1 MAKDTR
7 LVWDLPTRLF
17 HWLLVA
23 TIVSLY
29 FTAQPGDPTWM
40 PWHMRLGYF
49 ALGLVSFRLIWGFV
63 GPRHA
68 RFVNFL
74 KGPGPILQYMRGGI
88 KAVGHNPMG
97 GWMVVL
103 MLVLVGLQAT
113 TGLFATDDIA
123 FTGPYN
129 GAADTGWVTRVAGWL
144 SHLYF
149 VHADGAGEKLT
160 AIHHRN
166 FYFGILAVVVLH
178 LCAITLYTFVF
189 KEKLVPAMVHGHK
202 DAEHVPAAEAIS
214 SHELLKALIVIAV
227 VAGGIWYLLHVAPPP
242 PAISFN

>member
-17 HWLLVA
+17 HWLFVL

-49 ALGLVSFRLIWGFV
+49 ALGLVSFRIIWGFI

-103 MLVLVGLQAT
+103 MLVLVGVQVT
-113 TGLFATDDIA
+113 TGLFTSDDIA
-123 FTGPYN
+123 FAGPYN
-129 GAADTGWVTRVAGWL
+129 PAVSSAHASLLGTI
-144 SHLYF
+144 HHKNFYYF
-149 VHADGAGEKLT
+149 ILT
-160 AIHHRN
+160 AV
-166 FYFGILAVVVLH
+166 ALH
-178 LCAITLYTFVF
+178 LCAITVYTFAF
-189 KEKLVPAMVHGHK
+189 KEKLVPAMFHGHK
-202 DAEHVPAAEAIS
+202 DAEHVPATEAIS
-214 SHELLKALIVIAV
+214 NHELVKALIVIAV
-227 VAGGIWYLLHVAPPP
+227 VAGGIWYLLHAAPPP
-242 PAISFN
+242 AEISFD

>member
-17 HWLLVA
+17 HWLFVL

-40 PWHMRLGYF
+40 PWHFRLGYF
-49 ALGLVSFRLIWGFV
+49 AIGLLLFRLIWGFI

-74 KGPGPILQYMRGGI
+74 RGPGPILQYMKGGI

-103 MLVLVGLQAT
+103 MLVLVAVQVT
-113 TGLFATDDIA
+113 TGLFSTDDIA

-129 GAADTGWVTRVAGWL
+129 PVADTGWVAKLAGWA
-144 SHLYF
+144 SRIYF
-149 VHADGAGEKLT
+149 VHADGAAEKLT

-166 FYFGILAVVVLH
+166 FYFFILAAVALH
-178 LCAITLYTFVF
+178 LCAVTVYTFFF
-189 KEKLVPAMVHGHK
+189 KEKLVPAMIHGHK
-202 DAEHVPAAEAIS
+202 DAEHVPAGEAIS
-214 SHELLKALIVIAV
+214 DHQLVKALIVIVIVAAAV
-227 VAGGIWYLLHVAPPP
+227 WYLVHAAPPP
-242 PAISFN
+242 AAVSFN

>member
-17 HWLLVA
+17 HWLFVA

-29 FTAQPGDPTWM
+29 ITAQPGDLNWM
-40 PWHMRLGYF
+40 PWHFRLGYF
-49 ALGLVSFRLIWGFV
+49 AIGLVAFRLIWGFI

-74 KGPGPILQYMRGGI
+74 RGPGPIIEYMKGGI

-103 MLVLVGLQAT
+103 MLVLVGVQVT
-113 TGLFATDDIA
+113 TGLFSTDDIA

-129 GAADTGWVTRVAGWL
+129 PDAGSGWVTKLAGGL
-144 SHLYF
+144 SKIYF
-149 VHADGAGEKLT
+149 AHADGAAEQLT
-160 AIHHRN
+160 AVHHKN
-166 FYFGILAVVVLH
+166 FYFCILVAIALH
-178 LCAITLYTFVF
+178 LIAITTYTFFF
-189 KEKLVPAMVHGHK
+189 KEKLVPAMIHGHK
-202 DAEHVPAAEAIS
+202 DAEHVPVSEAI
-214 SHELLKALIVIAV
+214 HGHQLVKALVVILIVA
-227 VAGGIWYLLHVAPPP
+227 AGIWYLLHAAPPP
-242 PAISFN
+242 AEVSFN

>member
-1 MAKDTR
+1 MSKDTR

-49 ALGLVSFRLIWGFV
+49 ALGLVLFRIIWGFI

-74 KGPGPILQYMRGGI
+74 RGPGPILRYMRGGI

-103 MLVLVGLQAT
+103 MLLLVGVQASV
-113 TGLFATDDIA
+113 GLFISDDIA

-129 GAADTGWVTRVAGWL
+129 GAVSSGLAATLGT
-144 SHLYF
+144 
-149 VHADGAGEKLT
+149 
-160 AIHHRN
+160 IHHKN
-166 FYFGILAVVVLH
+166 FYYGILAAVALH
-178 LCAITLYTFVF
+178 LCAITVYTVFF

-214 SHELLKALIVIAV
+214 SHELLKALVVIAV
-227 VAGGIWYLLHVAPPP
+227 VAGGIWYLLHAAPPP
-242 PAISFN
+242 APVDFN